1 MAGQQQ
7 YYEEPADQEYYG
19 QEEVPAGSTGE
30 DLTALASVPWVAIAL
45 AVHVILLVIAWFI
58 LPTAP
63 ERVQVEVIQA
73 QQEQI
78 ELPLGLRFGPV
89 AIGGQHPAETERVA
103 HHEGVEFVHVLA
115 AKSEGPPYSGEPSL
129 LVLKE
134 IVRGT

>member
-1 MAGQQQ
+1 MPTVSPDLPRQGNELGWPYFVDASADPCRQRPQQQ
-7 YYEEPADQEYYG
+7 TQR
-19 QEEVPAGSTGE
+19 E
-30 DLTALASVPWVAIAL
+30 DRA
-45 AVHVILLVIAWFI
+45 
-58 LPTAP
+58 
-63 ERVQVEVIQA
+63 EA

-129 LVLKE
+129 LLLKE
-134 IVRGT
+134 IERGT